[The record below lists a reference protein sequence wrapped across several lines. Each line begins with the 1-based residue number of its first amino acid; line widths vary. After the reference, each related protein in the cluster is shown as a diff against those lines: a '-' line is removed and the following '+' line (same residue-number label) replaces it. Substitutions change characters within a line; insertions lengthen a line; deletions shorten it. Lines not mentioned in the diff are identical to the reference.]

1 MSNMEHNRLECMS
14 ESLIV
19 EFLGTRGALPLNLPE
34 TQRIGTETTSV
45 AIHAGVE
52 DRIVL
57 DAGTGLN
64 RLTPKSTDEIILL
77 SHFHYDHILGLPYFL
92 MRKKTGRVLLVTS
105 CAKDLSE
112 FSKKLSVIF
121 GGIGFPVGLTEI
133 YKDIDLFVSHE
144 TNPMPSLSWQ
154 ITSCELNHPG
164 RAFGYRISHRSSD
177 LNVCYLMD
185 HEHGGARDSDIKE
198 FAKGADLI
206 IFDAAYE
213 GSTYSNYQ
221 GYGHSTIEAGQQF
234 RRDARGKRIV
244 FMGHSPER
252 TDADKERLDKRLD
265 TDAEILAFDGMK
277 IVL

>member
-1 MSNMEHNRLECMS
+1 MTDDEPERMS
-14 ESLIV
+14 ESLVV
-19 EFLGTRGALPLNLPE
+19 EFLGTRGAFPLNLPE

-45 AIHAGVE
+45 AIHASAW

-64 RLTPKSTDEIILL
+64 RLTPTSADEIIVL
-77 SHFHYDHILGLPYFL
+77 SHFHYDHVLGLPYFL

-112 FSKKLSVIF
+112 FSRKLSVIF

-133 YKDIDLFVSHE
+133 YKDVELFVTNE
-144 TNPMPSLSWQ
+144 MNPMPSLSWQ
-154 ITSCELNHPG
+154 ISSCELNHPG
-164 RAFGYRISHRSSD
+164 RAFGYRISHRQS
-177 LNVCYLMD
+177 NINICYLMD

-198 FAKGADLI
+198 FSKDADLI

-213 GSTYSNYQ
+213 GVTYSKYQ
-221 GYGHSTIEAGQQF
+221 GYGHSTIESGQQF
-234 RRDARGKRIV
+234 RRDVRGKRIV

-252 TDADKERLDKRLD
+252 TDADKQWLDQILD
-265 TDAEILAFDGMK
+265 TNVEVLAFDGMK